1 MEESVL
7 LATGQRNKS
16 PMNPDG
22 PRPLRPFAA
31 SSVFFCLLANVVP
44 LGAQGVPKFPKATG
58 VSTPGIQ
65 RSMAGLQAQATFQV
79 GGHPDWMALT
89 GDSVW
94 VTSSNTKRVI
104 RLDAVTNK
112 VGTFVTIPKPCSG
125 LAIGFGS
132 LWVPSCAD
140 HSLFRVDLKTQKV
153 VATIPAGPAD
163 SEGGITIG
171 AGSVWIVI
179 APKGELARIDPSTDR
194 IVAKVEI
201 PSGSYAA
208 AFSNGSVWITSTGNN
223 LLSRV
228 DPATNKVVSTTSVG
242 KAPRFLAVGAGS
254 VWTLNQG
261 DGTISRV
268 DTTSGK
274 LVATIEAGLS
284 GEGGE
289 IAFGEG
295 SVWATLF
302 GFPITRIDPA
312 TNKVTQ
318 QWTGKGGDSIRAGL
332 GSVWLTDLRAGVVW
346 RLDPALP

>member
-7 LATGQRNKS
+7 RQRNKS

-22 PRPLRPFAA
+22 PRQLRSFATR
-31 SSVFFCLLANVVP
+31 SVFFCLLANVVS
-44 LGAQGVPKFPKATG
+44 LGAQGVPPKATG

-65 RSMAGLQAQATFQV
+65 RPMTGLQAQATFQV

-94 VTSSNTKRVI
+94 VTSSNTTRVI

-112 VGTFVTIPKPCSG
+112 VGAFVTIPKPCSG

-132 LWVPSCAD
+132 LWVPSCGD
-140 HSLFRVDLKTQKV
+140 HSLVRVDLKTQKV

-163 SEGGITIG
+163 SEGGITTG

-179 APKGELARIDPSTDR
+179 APRGELARIDPLTDR
-194 IVAKVEI
+194 IVAKIEI

-208 AFSNGSVWITSTGNN
+208 AFADGSVWITSSGNN

-242 KAPRFLAVGAGS
+242 KAPRFLKDWRSFG
-254 VWTLNQG
+254 
-261 DGTISRV
+261 
-268 DTTSGK
+268 
-274 LVATIEAGLS
+274 VATEPRRRHHLPRRHDERQAG
-284 GEGGE
+284 
-289 IAFGEG
+289 
-295 SVWATLF
+295 
-302 GFPITRIDPA
+302 
-312 TNKVTQ
+312 N
-318 QWTGKGGDSIRAGL
+318 
-332 GSVWLTDLRAGVVW
+332 
-346 RLDPALP
+346 